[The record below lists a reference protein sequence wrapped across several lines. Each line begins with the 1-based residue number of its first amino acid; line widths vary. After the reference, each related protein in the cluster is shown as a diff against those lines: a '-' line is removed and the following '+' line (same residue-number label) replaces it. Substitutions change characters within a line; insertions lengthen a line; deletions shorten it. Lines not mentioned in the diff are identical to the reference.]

1 MQINVKMIDEMIEQ
15 YNEKI
20 DSLTLTLN
28 RQKIEFTNLETEKKK
43 LKLELED
50 EDRILK
56 YQNQSGMSDSHAA
69 FTPYAGENKTEPSET

>member
-20 DSLTLTLN
+20 DSLTFTLN

-43 LKLELED
+43 LQLELED
-50 EDRILK
+50 EDRR
-56 YQNQSGMSDSHAA
+56 
-69 FTPYAGENKTEPSET
+69 E

>member
-28 RQKIEFTNLETEKKK
+28 RQKIEVTNLEIEKKK
-43 LKLELED
+43 LKV
-50 EDRILK
+50 K
-56 YQNQSGMSDSHAA
+56 
-69 FTPYAGENKTEPSET
+69 